1 MRRSRGQVTK
11 VRSPL
16 FHSGRRD
23 NIEVE
28 FLGSTGGN
36 IRAHGATVIT
46 ATATGLVY
54 TLPVPKAGDEKFIV
68 VDYLGSTNT
77 DPLIIACAATDN
89 TINLS
94 AANTI
99 VVSSSNQKAAF
110 DLYAMSTTNWWCNYS
125 GHRTDLS
132 TDIVLTSSTI
142 KSTTDVT

>member
-11 VRSPL
+11 VKSPL

-23 NIEVE
+23 NIAVE

-46 ATATGLVY
+46 ATAADLVY
-54 TLPVPKAGDEKFIV
+54 TLPAPQAGDEKFVV
-68 VDYLGSTNT
+68 VDYTGNA
-77 DPLIIACAATDN
+77 DDLIIACAATSGSFNLSGKN
-89 TINLS
+89 TI
-94 AANTI
+94 I
-99 VVSSSNQKAAF
+99 VSSSNEKAAF
-110 DLYAMSTTNWWCNYS
+110 DLYAMSTLVWWCNYS

-132 TDIVLTSSTI
+132 TDIVLTASTI